1 MIDDLSRYHNVCN
14 KLTTCFLYGEF
25 ECSDDSTNKDSQMDS
40 VPAYPQFT
48 ATNSEAGY
56 RIGCVCVCVCVCVL
70 HINIRHFFYSEISQ
84 SSYLCILTAFII
96 KTLT

>member
-1 MIDDLSRYHNVCN
+1 MIDDLCGYHNVCN

-56 RIGCVCVCVCVCVL
+56 RIGCVCVCVCAHQYKL
-70 HINIRHFFYSEISQ
+70 LLFTLKYPNQ
-84 SSYLCILTAFII
+84 SYLCILTAFII
-96 KTLT
+96 TTLT

>member
-56 RIGCVCVCVCVCVL
+56 RIGCVCVCVCVCV
-70 HINIRHFFYSEISQ
+70 HINI
-84 SSYLCILTAFII
+84 SYYFSL
-96 KTLT
+96 

>member
-1 MIDDLSRYHNVCN
+1 MCN

-25 ECSDDSTNKDSQMDS
+25 ECSDDSTNKDSQMDG

-56 RIGCVCVCVCVCVL
+56 RIGCVCVYVCVCVL
-70 HINIRHFFYSEISQ
+70 HINIGRSGISESN
-84 SSYLCILTAFII
+84 YLCILTAFII
-96 KTLT
+96 TT